1 MAVSTGDLLRYGLWA
16 GLLMTANANRR
27 HFGLPTTWV
36 FHAGGNTLALLL
48 PEIYGAIAHALR
60 LDERAARA
68 GGDGWEVAHR
78 LMREL
83 VRDNPRYV
91 AYVAPL
97 TLAYLVSHP
106 KFNIYKG
113 ELARWRIAGFGL
125 DSIPHAITAAMLTR
139 LTFDLLDS
147 LARQAPPGSALA
159 ERAGRAQAQ
168 GELVAG
174 GLLAL
179 ATAVYETAE
188 WAIHHV
194 ELHATGGDV
203 SRINMEWS
211 AADTV
216 TDVCS
221 NTAGW
226 LLAVALHRRQ
236 SSMRAEGSASLIP
249 APSPTTA

>member
-1 MAVSTGDLLRYGLWA
+1 MTVSAGDLLRYGLWI

-27 HFGLPTTWV
+27 HFGLLTTWV
-36 FHAGGNTLALLL
+36 FHASGNTLALLL

-68 GGDGWEVAHR
+68 DGAGWEAVHR
-78 LMREL
+78 LIRAL

-125 DSIPHAITAAMLTR
+125 DSIPHATTAAMLTR
-139 LTFDLLDS
+139 LTFDLLDG
-147 LARQAPPGSALA
+147 LARLAPPGSTLA

-168 GELVAG
+168 AELVAG
-174 GLLAL
+174 GLLTL
-179 ATAVYETAE
+179 ATAGYETAE
-188 WAIHHV
+188 WAIHHA
-194 ELHATGGDV
+194 ELRATGGDA

-236 SSMRAEGSASLIP
+236 SSMRAKGSASFIP
-249 APSPTTA
+249 NPSLTTE